1 VFDVCSPASVVWP
14 IRATAALS
22 PAPPGDLSAAASQR
36 ASEELEALIKA
47 VQDLPWGVH
56 LIVLAAA
63 VGGVVLWLFG
73 RQVIRP
79 TTAIV
84 GAALGAAVGFV
95 MLPALAPAAGVS
107 PYLGLLAGLVIGL
120 IAGAMLHRFTV
131 AAVFSGVLAGGCSLL
146 AVGLIHLSGDQGL
159 PAAAVVAQ
167 GGTGLGGEEQPL
179 RRPPSQPLPPDD
191 RVLYPTEPPAPR
203 PPAPP
208 RDSAPARDRRE
219 PGTHA
224 GPAAR
229 GPEPPSEQSAS
240 GTAQRAPTSRRA
252 QTFKP
257 GTAAYKAQQ
266 LYVTGRAALESQW
279 EQTPRPHR
287 MWIIGAGVI
296 GAGVGV
302 MAGVLMPGWAAAA
315 VTSLVG
321 AAIWIPAGVWLAHA
335 FYLPG
340 REALSLSPA
349 AWAIIWLVIAGIG
362 MAIQTQ
368 GLLPGSDSGGTGT
381 RRRARRG
388 DDD

>member
-1 VFDVCSPASVVWP
+1 MFEVFHAGSQVWTFS
-14 IRATAALS
+14 ATSALS
-22 PAPPGDLSAAASQR
+22 TASGGDLSAAASQR
-36 ASEELEALIKA
+36 AADELEALIKA

-95 MLPALAPAAGVS
+95 MLPALAPGAGVS
-107 PYLGLLAGLVIGL
+107 PYLGLFAGLVIGV

-159 PAAAVVAQ
+159 PVAAIVAQ

-191 RVLYPTEPPAPR
+191 RVLYPTEPPATR

-208 RDSAPARDRRE
+208 PRDAAPPRDPE
-219 PGTHA
+219 PGTER
-224 GPAAR
+224 PTR
-229 GPEPPSEQSAS
+229 TTEPLSERPDSAV
-240 GTAQRAPTSRRA
+240 TQRAAPASNGQA
-252 QTFKP
+252 FKP
-257 GTAAYKAQQ
+257 GTAAFKAQQ
-266 LYVTGRAALESQW
+266 LYLAGRAAIEGQW

-302 MAGVLMPGWAAAA
+302 IAGVLMPVWAAAA

-335 FYLPG
+335 FYVPG
-340 REALSLSPA
+340 REVLALSAA
-349 AWAIIWLVIAGIG
+349 AWAIIWLVISGIG

-368 GLLPGSDSGGTGT
+368 GLLPGSDSGGKGKG
-381 RRRARRG
+381 RRARRG